1 MDSKWQTLLG
11 SRKFWALITS
21 LVAVAGAFYTSQ
33 ISGQEAANSVV
44 MALAVYSIATGIEDN
59 GRRD

>member
-1 MDSKWQTLLG
+1 MNSKFHALLG

-33 ISGQEAANSVV
+33 ISGQDAANSIV

-59 GRRD
+59 GKGG